1 MAKAYLFLAV
11 FFLYACGDQQEE
23 KTQKQEVPAASK
35 HSTAFNASI
44 QAALQ
49 SYYNLTEAFVK
60 WDSAA
65 VPAAA
70 TDLETKLDSIRLD
83 ELTGDRSQATNF
95 LSAAKADLQKIE
107 SSNDLA
113 AKRESFNVFTNQLYQ
128 FLNVVQYDRE
138 KIYLQQCPM
147 AFNDTGAGVWLS
159 AVDSIRNPYLGLHH
173 PRYGKGMLECGEN
186 KEVVNFT
193 GLK

>member
-65 VPAAA
+65 VPAAG

-83 ELTGDRSQATNF
+83 ELSGVSD
-95 LSAAKADLQKIE
+95 DLRITLIGIGQR
-107 SSNDLA
+107 NDLI
-113 AKRESFNVFTNQLYQ
+113 QLRK
-128 FLNVVQYDRE
+128 L
-138 KIYLQQCPM
+138 L
-147 AFNDTGAGVWLS
+147 
-159 AVDSIRNPYLGLHH
+159 
-173 PRYGKGMLECGEN
+173 
-186 KEVVNFT
+186 
-193 GLK
+193 